1 MKRILVGMVTTG
13 IVVLMFMACSAPS
26 NISKSAVDQFTLGKT
41 TMDEVKGA
49 YGTQDLIHELSTPET
64 GLTKISYAYRD
75 PSDNACQPDV
85 YAIQQVDFFF
95 KKKLLYGVQYMS
107 STALDCTKFDDSKVS
122 DIQVGKT
129 TKADIKAWF
138 GSPDGKFQT
147 EGPGSIWR
155 YLYVQKKT
163 HKREYD
169 HQLLDVHFDENG
181 VVEDFKLDYLMG
193 F

>member
-1 MKRILVGMVTTG
+1 MKRILVGMLTLG
-13 IVVLMFMACSAPS
+13 IIALMFMACAAPS
-26 NISKSAVDQFTLGKT
+26 RISKAAVDQFTLGET
-41 TMDEVKGA
+41 TMDEIKGV
-49 YGTQDLIHELSTPET
+49 YGTQDLTHELYTPET

-95 KKKLLYGVQYMS
+95 KKEVLYGVQYMS

-122 DIQVGKT
+122 EIQVGKT
-129 TKADIKAWF
+129 TKDEIKDWF
-138 GSPDGKFQT
+138 GSPDGKFFT
-147 EGPGSIWR
+147 DGPEPVWR

-169 HQLLDVHFDENG
+169 HQVLDVYFDEKG
-181 VVEDFKLDYLMG
+181 VVDDFKLDFLMG